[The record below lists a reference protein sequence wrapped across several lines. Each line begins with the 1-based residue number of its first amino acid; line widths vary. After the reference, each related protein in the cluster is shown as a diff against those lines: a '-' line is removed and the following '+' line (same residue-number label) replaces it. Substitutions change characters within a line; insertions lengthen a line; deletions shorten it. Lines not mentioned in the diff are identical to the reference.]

1 MAEKGVLEMSKLL
14 ETFEI
19 QDWNTDPSV
28 AVQNKAVNALESG
41 KVLYFPHLAFP
52 FSQKEQL
59 FYSPDKVDPQA
70 KNISYN
76 IKNDKLGG
84 SLYEGQEAEMLK
96 EMIKRYAL
104 AAKKFLAKLIPHY
117 NETIIQAKTSFR
129 PVEIFGRKS
138 SFRKNDTLLHVDAFP
153 SSPNG
158 GERILR
164 FFTNVNPEG
173 KPRVW
178 RLGEPF
184 ENVAEKM
191 LPRISSPLYGVSHAL
206 KFLGITKGFRTPY
219 DHYMLKMHDGMKSDS
234 EYQKKVSQEEIRFP
248 PGSSWIVFTDQV
260 SHAAMSGQ
268 HVLEQTF
275 NLPVRGL
282 KNPATAPLKVLE
294 TKLQKTLV

>member
-1 MAEKGVLEMSKLL
+1 MSQLL
-14 ETFEI
+14 ETFDI
-19 QDWNTDPSV
+19 QSWDNIPSENI
-28 AVQNKAVNALESG
+28 QNKAVKALEAG

-52 FSQKEQL
+52 LAKEEQIY
-59 FYSPDKVDPQA
+59 YSPEKVDPNS

-76 IKNDKLGG
+76 ISNDRLGG
-84 SLYEGQEAEMLK
+84 SLYEGREAEKLK
-96 EMIKRYAL
+96 EMIKRYAISS
-104 AAKKFLAKLIPHY
+104 KNFLSRLIPQY
-117 NETIIQAKTSFR
+117 NSSIIQAKTSFR

-153 SSPNG
+153 SSPNR

-184 ENVAEKM
+184 DQVADKM
-191 LPRISSPLYGVSHAL
+191 LPRISAPIFGVSHLLNLL
-206 KFLGITKGFRTPY
+206 KITKGRRTDY
-219 DHYMLKMHDGMKSDS
+219 DHYMLKMHDGMKGDAQ
-234 EYQKKVSQEEIRFP
+234 YQKTVQQEEIRFP

-275 NLPVRGL
+275 NLPVHGL
-282 KNPATAPLKVLE
+282 KDPSTAPLKVLE
-294 TKLQKTLV
+294 KKLKRELT